1 MKSATAQLEAI
12 RSDAELVKRVGKGDA
27 AAFDEFHQRFRGLVR
42 SVVHRT
48 LGCGADVD
56 DVCQN
61 AFLAIWKQA
70 WRFDPSRAKATTW
83 ISLVTRS
90 IARDAFRARL
100 RTPRCGAV
108 EDFEIGCDSVRECP
122 MERREQIQIVRQALD
137 ELPGRQRSVVVLAC
151 LRGMTRRQIAGIQG
165 LPVGT
170 VKSVLRRGAER
181 IRNEM
186 EAAA

>member
-1 MKSATAQLEAI
+1 MNSATQVDVI
-12 RSDAELVKRVGKGDA
+12 RFDSELIRRVGAGDA
-27 AAFDEFHQRFRGLVR
+27 AAFEEVHQRFKGLVR

-48 LGCGADVD
+48 VGCSADVD

-70 WRFDPSRAKATTW
+70 WRFDPSRSKPTTW

-90 IARDAFRARL
+90 IARDAYRARM
-100 RTPRCGAV
+100 RSPRCGAV
-108 EDFEIGCDSVRECP
+108 EDFEIGGESGRECP
-122 MERREQIQIVRQALD
+122 LERNEGIQLVKQALD
-137 ELPGRQRSVVVLAC
+137 ALPGRQQSVVVLAC

-181 IRNEM
+181 IRNAM

>member
-1 MKSATAQLEAI
+1 MNSATQRDVI
-12 RSDAELVKRVGKGDA
+12 RFESELIRRVGVGDA
-27 AAFDEFHQRFRGLVR
+27 AAFEEFHQRFKGLVR

-48 LGCGADVD
+48 VGCGADVD

-70 WRFDPSRAKATTW
+70 WRFDPARSKPTTW

-90 IARDAFRARL
+90 IARDAYRARM
-100 RTPRCGAV
+100 RSPRCGAV
-108 EDFEIGCDSVRECP
+108 DDFEIGDSDRACP
-122 MERREQIQIVRQALD
+122 LERREEIQMVKEAMD
-137 ELPGRQRSVVVLAC
+137 ALPGRQRSVVALAC

-181 IRNEM
+181 IRNAM